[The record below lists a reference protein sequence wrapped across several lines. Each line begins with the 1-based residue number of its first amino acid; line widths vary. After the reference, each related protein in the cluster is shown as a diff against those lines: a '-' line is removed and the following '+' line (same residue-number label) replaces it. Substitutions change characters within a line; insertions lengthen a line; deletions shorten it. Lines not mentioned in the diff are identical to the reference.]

1 MRGGETLESVEVPS
15 GKTSRLQSFHNTKVE
30 EELVFIISI
39 LKTNYFLQL
48 GKTREG
54 GVTYFFFSSVSP
66 PLPLFFPLFFNR
78 CKND

>member
-48 GKTREG
+48 GKTRKG
-54 GVTYFFFSSVSP
+54 GVTYFFFSSVFP
-66 PLPLFFPLFFNR
+66 PPSFFPLFFNR